1 MSTADSTR
9 PDVHHFE
16 QGDLLTERFT
26 RVFGRPP
33 TPGDLTRF
41 QRART
46 GLELRL
52 PAQVRRVAA
61 TVVANL

>member
-1 MSTADSTR
+1 MTAADTTTPES
-9 PDVHHFE
+9 E
-16 QGDLLTERFT
+16 NLSAERFT

-33 TPGDLTRF
+33 TALDLARLE
-41 QRART
+41 RART

-61 TVVANL
+61 TLVANL